1 MVRQDALPILILR
14 PNRPIAEV
22 FELKDT
28 LPIQEKDPRRNTFVA
43 IGEFNP
49 ETLNA
54 MPRNLTTPTKRRLKV
69 EFEPQQV
76 SDAEPLATY

>member
-1 MVRQDALPILILR
+1 M
-14 PNRPIAEV
+14 
-22 FELKDT
+22 
-28 LPIQEKDPRRNTFVA
+28 PIQEKDPRRNTFVA
-43 IGEFNP
+43 IGEFKP

-76 SDAEPLATY
+76 RDAKPRATYQGWTYRIVKVPEIGGVRQI